1 MIRTLSSKWDD
12 GSLFDMMMTFHSIWW
27 WHSLRKDKDFSPSV
41 YYQKDSHFSYHKR
54 KIICPVVIS
63 HLYAQ
68 STKNDR
74 TFSAMIVDIVMKV
87 TRRKAI
93 ETLSSQKDS
102 LLSKEIVLILIY
114 KGISSIRTVQDVFS
128 SGNHAFD

>member
-1 MIRTLSSKWDD
+1 
-12 GSLFDMMMTFHSIWW
+12 
-27 WHSLRKDKDFSPSV
+27 
-41 YYQKDSHFSYHKR
+41 
-54 KIICPVVIS
+54 
-63 HLYAQ
+63 
-68 STKNDR
+68 
-74 TFSAMIVDIVMKV
+74 MKV

-102 LLSKEIVLILIY
+102 LLSKEIVLILIC

>member
-1 MIRTLSSKWDD
+1 M
-12 GSLFDMMMTFHSIWW
+12 
-27 WHSLRKDKDFSPSV
+27 RK
-41 YYQKDSHFSYHKR
+41 
-54 KIICPVVIS
+54 
-63 HLYAQ
+63 AQ
-68 STKNDR
+68 KNDR
-74 TFSAMIVDIVMKV
+74 TFSAMIVDIVMKA